1 MSKIKKVLAM
11 LLALAMVLGTTL
23 TAFAAPKDTATITVK
38 ESDGSLSKAAFKYV
52 QVIEPS
58 QTTVTG
64 WAFSS
69 AAIEQAYLE
78 AFGLSD
84 SQAVI
89 QEMIDL
95 QKASPNT
102 AGNAEKVRTALS
114 KVAALNIFDDMTN
127 PQEVTVAGVYAI
139 KGSEEGYT
147 YSNMSAYVGFGKIEN
162 NEYPSLTDA
171 DVTAKKTPTTVI
183 KTDDDKDNVVQI
195 GDIVT
200 YTIEAYVPFID
211 EENINK
217 TFSIT
222 DKITGADY
230 YLTGENSQATVAMEG
245 KPDPVATATDF
256 VLNNDKKG
264 FTITLDSLVNNKTNE
279 NAGKKI
285 TVTYT
290 AKVNDTIVEN
300 EAGSHVSGNDYS
312 SEKVTL
318 YTAEITMV
326 KYASDDTET
335 LDDNE
340 KLANAG
346 FVIYK
351 LDGQKKLYAKFDSN
365 NKFAGWGDEADAVE
379 VITNSEGSLKIEGLD
394 VGTYYFQEK
403 TAPKGYSLNTAPSI
417 VEIKLN
423 QGQTEATEIIKAN
436 THMLDTKL
444 SSLPSTGGIGT
455 TIFTIG
461 GCLIMI
467 AAAGLFFA
475 SRRKSAK

>member
-1 MSKIKKVLAM
+1 M
-11 LLALAMVLGTTL
+11 
-23 TAFAAPKDTATITVK
+23 
-38 ESDGSLSKAAFKYV
+38 
-52 QVIEPS
+52 
-58 QTTVTG
+58 
-64 WAFSS
+64 
-69 AAIEQAYLE
+69 
-78 AFGLSD
+78 
-84 SQAVI
+84 
-89 QEMIDL
+89 
-95 QKASPNT
+95 
-102 AGNAEKVRTALS
+102 
-114 KVAALNIFDDMTN
+114 
-127 PQEVTVAGVYAI
+127 
-139 KGSEEGYT
+139 
-147 YSNMSAYVGFGKIEN
+147 
-162 NEYPSLTDA
+162 
-171 DVTAKKTPTTVI
+171 
-183 KTDDDKDNVVQI
+183 VQI

-230 YLTGENSQATVAMEG
+230 YLTGENAQATVVMEG
-245 KPDPVATATDF
+245 VTNPVATATDF

-300 EAGSHVSGNDYS
+300 EAGSHVSGKDYS

-340 KLANAG
+340 KLAKAG